1 MAHLDTLLFLSTQ
14 RQDPMS
20 DGSSGRDTKGKGR
33 ATPND
38 GMLALDLEHAEGGIG
53 VPNGGSG
60 AFQQMELVEQQ
71 VRRCLAHGTTDRSL
85 TCPRWLM

>member
-1 MAHLDTLLFLSTQ
+1 MG
-14 RQDPMS
+14 
-20 DGSSGRDTKGKGR
+20 DGSSGRPDSKGKGR

-53 VPNGGSG
+53 VPNGGSS

-71 VRRCLAHGTTDRSL
+71 VRLRPRPQYRS
-85 TCPRWLM
+85 RGRSY